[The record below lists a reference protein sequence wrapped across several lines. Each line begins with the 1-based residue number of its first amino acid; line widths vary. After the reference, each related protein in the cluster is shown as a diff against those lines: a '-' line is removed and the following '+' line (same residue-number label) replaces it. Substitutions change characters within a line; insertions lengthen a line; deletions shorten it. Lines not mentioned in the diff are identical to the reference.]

1 MEFKAT
7 EDQVWEIMTNAINA
21 SVPAG
26 MGFFHFENKNY
37 TVEEVKKELAVDGYG
52 RPQKDEVYADYFAGR
67 MVKLSI
73 RKVQDGVWKMKDEF
87 RDDYQ
92 SFCHKY
98 PTPLDLIASVSG
110 TDLME

>member
-7 EDQVWEIMTNAINA
+7 EEQVWEIMTNAINA
-21 SVPAG
+21 SSPAG
-26 MGFFHFENKNY
+26 MGFFHFENKDY
-37 TVEEVKKELAVDGYG
+37 TVEEVKANLAVDGYG
-52 RPQKDEVYADYFAGR
+52 RPQKNEVYADYFAGR
-67 MVKLSI
+67 MVKLNI
-73 RKVQDGVWKMKDEF
+73 RRVSDGVWGMNDEF

-110 TDLME
+110 VDLV